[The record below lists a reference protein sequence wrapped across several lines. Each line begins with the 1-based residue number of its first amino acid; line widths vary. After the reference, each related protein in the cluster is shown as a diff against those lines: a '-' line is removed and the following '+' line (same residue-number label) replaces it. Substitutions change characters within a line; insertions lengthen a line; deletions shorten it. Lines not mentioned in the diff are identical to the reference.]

1 MGRSVD
7 DVPVSAGSEFNPI
20 YEETFEN
27 SHELYKQMRQQ
38 CPVAHSTA
46 FGGFW
51 ALFKF
56 DDVVTVLENSATFI
70 TSEKNVV
77 PPATR
82 NQGRRPP
89 LHFDPPEH
97 AIFRRPVNLVFSKG
111 RMTAL
116 TGRVR
121 QIADGFLD
129 PLVAQGEFDYTKDF
143 AEYFAAGCFGLILNL
158 PPATM
163 RRAREVQVQYYRS
176 QVAMDRERVV
186 KWSNALYDIAREIV
200 EERKS
205 TLIEPAQDLVSALLL
220 AGERGEP
227 IADDLV
233 VASVRQFLSASQA
246 APQAVLGSIA
256 VHLARDQDLQGK
268 LRLNPELIPAAVEEF
283 LRLYSPYRVFA
294 RTAVHDVEIGGRTIP
309 AGEPITMNFPS
320 ANRDEEI
327 FDRPDDFIIN
337 RSPNRHIAFGRG
349 PHRCPAAALAGLELQ
364 VGTAALLEK
373 TQHFELAGDVVMTD
387 WLEFG
392 PASTPLRVEARS

>member
-1 MGRSVD
+1 MD
-7 DVPVSAGSEFNPI
+7 DVTVSAGSEFNPI
-20 YEETFEN
+20 YEETFDN
-27 SHELYKQMRQQ
+27 SHELYKQMRHE

-56 DDVVTVLENSATFI
+56 GNVVGVIEDSATFI

-97 AIFRRPVNLVFSKG
+97 AMFRRPINLVFSTG

-121 QIADGFLD
+121 ELADGLLD
-129 PLVAQGEFDYTKDF
+129 RLVAQGEFDYTKDF

-163 RRAREVQVQYYRS
+163 RRAREVQVQYYRA
-176 QVAMDRERVV
+176 QVAMDRERVMEM
-186 KWSNALYDIAREIV
+186 SNALYDIAREIV
-200 EERKS
+200 EKRKS
-205 TLIEPAQDLVSALLL
+205 DLLDPSLDLVSALLL
-220 AGERGEP
+220 AGERGKP
-227 IADDLV
+227 IPDDMV
-233 VASVRQFLSASQA
+233 VASLRQFLSAAQA

-256 VHLARDQDLQGK
+256 VHLARDQDLQGM
-268 LRLNPELIPAAVEEF
+268 LRQNPELVPAAVEEF

-309 AGEPITMNFPS
+309 AGDPITMNFPS
-320 ANRDEEI
+320 ANRDEEV
-327 FDRPDDFIIN
+327 FDRPDEFIID

-349 PHRCPAAALAGLELQ
+349 PHRCPAAALARLELQ
-364 VGTAALLEK
+364 IGTTALLEK
-373 TQHFELAGDVVMTD
+373 TQRFELAGDVVMTD

-392 PASTPLRVEARS
+392 PASTPLRVDAARS

>member
-1 MGRSVD
+1 MD
-7 DVPVSAGSEFNPI
+7 DVTVSVGSEFNPI
-20 YEETFEN
+20 YEETFDN
-27 SHELYKQMRQQ
+27 SHELYKQMRHE

-56 DDVVTVLENSATFI
+56 DDVVAVIEDSATFI

-97 AIFRRPVNLVFSKG
+97 AMFRRPINLVFSTG

-121 QIADGFLD
+121 ELADGLLGR
-129 PLVAQGEFDYTKDF
+129 LVAQGEFDYTKDF

-163 RRAREVQVQYYRS
+163 RRAREVQVQYYRA
-176 QVAMDRERVV
+176 QVAMDRARVMEA
-186 KWSNALYDIAREIV
+186 SNALYDIAREIV
-200 EERKS
+200 EDRKS
-205 TLIEPAQDLVSALLL
+205 NLLDPSLDLVSALLL
-220 AGERGEP
+220 AGERGKP
-227 IADDLV
+227 IPDDMV
-233 VASVRQFLSASQA
+233 VASLRQFLSASQA

-256 VHLARDQDLQGK
+256 VHLARDQDLQGM
-268 LRLNPELIPAAVEEF
+268 LRENPELVPAAVEEF

-294 RTAVHDVEIGGRTIP
+294 RTAVHGVEIGGRTIP
-309 AGEPITMNFPS
+309 AGDPITMNFPS
-320 ANRDEEI
+320 ANRDEDV
-327 FDRPDDFIIN
+327 FDRPDDFIID
-337 RSPNRHIAFGRG
+337 RPNRHIAFGRG
-349 PHRCPAAALAGLELQ
+349 PHRCPAAALARLELQ
-364 VGTAALLEK
+364 VGTTTLLEK
-373 TQHFELAGDVVMTD
+373 TQRFELAGDVVMTD

-392 PASTPLRVEARS
+392 PASTPLRVNPARI